1 MIALGL
7 SVAVVLWLAGRSTLR
22 LSGGASKDYGKGG
35 DAELSALEY
44 RLRV

>member
-7 SVAVVLWLAGRSTLR
+7 SVAVVLWLGRSTLR